1 MIDDEKRY
9 TVEEA
14 VELCKSAP
22 VMVVARKKTELFLY
36 KIGCDDFDKIES
48 EIRSLRAEHS
58 CADPEPDY
66 GIGRKGYVYQFKK
79 MILERYWCYIKLKVK
94 LSDNKRKIIVVI
106 SLHEE
111 DINYEK
117 VQNQ

>member
-9 TVEEA
+9 TVEEI

-22 VMVVARKKTELFLY
+22 IIIVQRLKTKIFLN
-36 KIGCDDFDKIES
+36 KIQYEHSENLDA
-48 EIRSLRAEHS
+48 EIRNLRPEHS

-66 GIGRKGYVYQFKK
+66 GVGRKGYVYQFKK
-79 MILERYWCYIKLKVK
+79 MILEKYWCYIKLKVK
-94 LSDNKRKIIVVI
+94 LSDNKKKIIVVI

-117 VQNQ
+117 I

>member
-9 TVEEA
+9 TVEEI
-14 VELCKSAP
+14 VELCKSAQIII
-22 VMVVARKKTELFLY
+22 VQRLKTKIFLN
-36 KIGCDDFDKIES
+36 KILYEHS
-48 EIRSLRAEHS
+48 ENLHAEIRNLRPEHS

-66 GIGRKGYVYQFKK
+66 GVGRKGYVYQFKK

-94 LSDNKRKIIVVI
+94 LSDNKKKIIVVI

-111 DINYEK
+111 DTNYEK
-117 VQNQ
+117 I